1 MEDLNKNFMYKWFII
16 TVIGGKEESI
26 CDALKEKMVNYGY
39 WDQQVKEIRVFM
51 IKKVDEQIFSKTD
64 PSLPS
69 SLKNTKST
77 KWEVLPDGRYKRIKT
92 KNVNRFPSY
101 IFVKM
106 HWERDVWYAI
116 RNTVGV
122 LGFIGSA
129 GKGTTP
135 TPIHIQEFENILR
148 KEINAEYS
156 NRAINNKL
164 DQQSIDTNQQ
174 QQNSDQTSKP
184 KEETK
189 KVNTKSPSNLTS
201 IPYKIGNVVVI
212 ETGSFASTKAT
223 IVGINAQKGTVQIEF
238 NFFGRANVT
247 EISINDIKLADSL

>member
-26 CDALKEKMVNYGY
+26 AEALKEKMINYGY

-51 IKKVDEQIFSKTD
+51 IKKVDEQVFVKTD
-64 PSLPS
+64 PALPS
-69 SLKNTKST
+69 SLKNTKTT

-92 KNVNRFPSY
+92 KTVNRFPSY

-129 GKGTTP
+129 GKGSMP
-135 TPIHIQEFENILR
+135 TPIHIQEFENILCN
-148 KEINAEYS
+148 EVNEEYS
-156 NRAINNKL
+156 NKVSTTVSQSQLRQPINQEKML
-164 DQQSIDTNQQ
+164 TQ
-174 QQNSDQTSKP
+174 
-184 KEETK
+184 
-189 KVNTKSPSNLTS
+189 KVEVKSNPTT

-212 ETGSFASTKAT
+212 NTGSFAGTKAT
-223 IVGINAQKGTVQIEF
+223 ITKINTEKGTVQIEYD
-238 NFFGRANVT
+238 FFGRTNT
-247 EISINDIKLADSL
+247 IEISVNDIKLADSL